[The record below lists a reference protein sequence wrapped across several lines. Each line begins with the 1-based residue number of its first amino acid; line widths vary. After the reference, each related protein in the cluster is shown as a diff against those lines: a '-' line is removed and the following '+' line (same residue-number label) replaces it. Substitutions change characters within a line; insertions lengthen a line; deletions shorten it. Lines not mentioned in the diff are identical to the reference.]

1 MQEKYNDFFKEL
13 GNLFPMSSS
22 RFDNLLDNFS
32 YTKLCDIDYI
42 DNNFKKFT
50 KEQWEEYYIKYEGDA
65 LLLLNMI
72 NKESCPNDIV
82 IKVVQQLLP
91 LATTPESSELEICRL
106 ACVYHE
112 LPEDLLYDV
121 ISKHPTEFVVFVSD
135 HTDKLPIKNINTIC
149 KYISEYPELFKLD
162 AKISYTAD
170 YRIAFINKIFERVEN
185 KNFLL
190 DLIKDHS
197 AQFDNDFIRTFVVN
211 NKLFDTND
219 SKDVELIDEL
229 FSDGLV
235 YNLLNK
241 VTPQIIEYFV
251 NNFANFDFETF
262 EDEEIFA
269 IIVNV
274 AINHLSD
281 AIEYD
286 LVRKYLSAQQ
296 NPNSVITSDAE
307 LVIANILQYT
317 NNEEVMKL
325 GTNLSMNEVLWVTE
339 NKNAPLHILK
349 LCAEKIIDGYI
360 NKKEHGTLGYDFY
373 YSNYPEVLMKLSAK
387 IAFSDSHY
395 EDIIDKCTY
404 HYLTLAIAS
413 SPLTPTKHIEHLI
426 NKCLKD
432 TENQIGL
439 TKNDGVI
446 YQNVS
451 VILAAKINLLKREGL
466 IGDNSI
472 EIDTFQNLQAS
483 DNYLTFSLKCGD
495 ITSLEECEEVVTALK
510 SSFSTIDTDS
520 DKLKTIFDSAGNNA
534 YKYIKDIYEKSLI
547 KPNDFSKHT
556 TEQLKKDIEIFLNI
570 SSEEGYFSIPDFVQ
584 QLVFYK
590 KLPELVDLFENFK
603 AECNKRE
610 DMNLYK
616 QSVELDDWDR
626 ELPL

>member
-1 MQEKYNDFFKEL
+1 
-13 GNLFPMSSS
+13 
-22 RFDNLLDNFS
+22 
-32 YTKLCDIDYI
+32 
-42 DNNFKKFT
+42 
-50 KEQWEEYYIKYEGDA
+50 
-65 LLLLNMI
+65 
-72 NKESCPNDIV
+72 
-82 IKVVQQLLP
+82 
-91 LATTPESSELEICRL
+91 
-106 ACVYHE
+106 
-112 LPEDLLYDV
+112 
-121 ISKHPTEFVVFVSD
+121 
-135 HTDKLPIKNINTIC
+135 
-149 KYISEYPELFKLD
+149 
-162 AKISYTAD
+162 
-170 YRIAFINKIFERVEN
+170 
-185 KNFLL
+185 
-190 DLIKDHS
+190 
-197 AQFDNDFIRTFVVN
+197 
-211 NKLFDTND
+211 
-219 SKDVELIDEL
+219 
-229 FSDGLV
+229 
-235 YNLLNK
+235 
-241 VTPQIIEYFV
+241 
-251 NNFANFDFETF
+251 
-262 EDEEIFA
+262 
-269 IIVNV
+269 
-274 AINHLSD
+274 
-281 AIEYD
+281 
-286 LVRKYLSAQQ
+286 
-296 NPNSVITSDAE
+296 
-307 LVIANILQYT
+307 
-317 NNEEVMKL
+317 
-325 GTNLSMNEVLWVTE
+325 
-339 NKNAPLHILK
+339 
-349 LCAEKIIDGYI
+349 
-360 NKKEHGTLGYDFY
+360 LGYDFY

-626 ELPL
+626 ELPF